1 MIITHQNVDLDAA
14 SSVCLW
20 YLILF
25 DNTDLDVDSITF
37 VPADYNVGPSPEDIV
52 IDIICGGK
60 GIKGDKSAFS
70 EILRRFGTDE
80 HIVVFKDLADL
91 LDIYDSTG
99 NFPQLVGFP
108 GMTIVDV
115 FKYMKAELG
124 HDQEVVENWYKV
136 IRGMY
141 SSFLEH
147 RRALAAADK
156 AEKESLVEGIPI
168 IRNAPN
174 GTSSILLSRGYEFV
188 IFADKF
194 NLGVIRSKT
203 STKDLGKN
211 LEIIFPEWF
220 HHKTGF
226 LSCWGCRKA
235 PKDSPANISA
245 EKLAELVS
253 IIK

>member
-20 YLILF
+20 CLIKF
-25 DNTDLDVDSITF
+25 DDTDISEVMF
-37 VPADYNVGPSPEDIV
+37 VPADYNVDPSPEDII
-52 IDIICGGK
+52 IDIICGGQ
-60 GIKGDKSAFS
+60 GIKGEKSAFS
-70 EILRRFGTDE
+70 EILKRFGTE
-80 HIVVFKDLADL
+80 KHFLVFKDFADL

-99 NFPQLVGFP
+99 NFPQLVGFS

-115 FKYMKAELG
+115 FKYIKTELVA
-124 HDQEVVENWYKV
+124 DQEVVENWYRV

-141 SSFLEH
+141 SSFLEYE
-147 RRALAAADK
+147 RALDTANK
-156 AEKESLVEGIPI
+156 AEKENLIEGIPI

-188 IFADKF
+188 IFEDEF

-203 STKDLGKN
+203 SNKDLGKH
-211 LEIIFPEWF
+211 LGAMFPEWF